1 TECRRIPA
9 RVPARPAAAGWWP
22 AATATT
28 VYAWALPWPDAEY
41 RFLPGTVIGDGQ
53 FNKLAGLAFF
63 QRQLGSALGGA
74 AIGADAGKKGGH
86 LMFAFGEVGHK
97 EFLYAAALQC
107 FALAGRI
114 QMAGH
119 GAVVDNQAHA
129 FQRKKGTA
137 GLRNKH
143 GELAVGG
150 KQQSFFG
157 GLQVFIQ
164 GDNPLFQLLNIT

>member
-22 AATATT
+22 AATAITA
-28 VYAWALPWPDAEY
+28 YASALPWADAEY

-63 QRQLGSALGGA
+63 QRQLGSALGGT

-86 LMFAFGEVGHK
+86 RMFAFGEVGHK

-119 GAVVDNQAHA
+119 GAVVNNQTDT
-129 FQRKKGTA
+129 FKGKKAAA
-137 GLRNKH
+137 G
-143 GELAVGG
+143 
-150 KQQSFFG
+150 
-157 GLQVFIQ
+157 
-164 GDNPLFQLLNIT
+164 